1 MKQLKDALKH
11 NSKNIDDFFI
21 KNLPKETGLHSNLLK
36 SIKYSLVGSGKKL
49 RGYLVF
55 ETGKMILTENGY
67 NFDDNKFKQL
77 LVASSAVESI
87 HTYSLIHDDLP
98 SIDNSDFRRG
108 KKANHIMFD
117 EATAILAG
125 DALQSWAFELIS
137 NPNNFNNAEV
147 RSEMILNLA
156 KCIGMSGMVA
166 GQQADI
172 DLQNLKISTNDIS
185 WIQEK
190 KTGSLLKC
198 CVIFGH
204 LIGNGYDNQKK
215 ALINY
220 ANSLGLAFQIA
231 DDLLDLKGL
240 KEKIGKPVGQDLNN
254 STPNFVNLLG
264 EKDARRQSE
273 VMVEKAIESLKIFGN
288 NAKNLVLLAKYSIER
303 DM

>member
-1 MKQLKDALKH
+1 MKQLEDALKL
-11 NSKNIDDFFI
+11 NSKIIDDFFRT
-21 KNLPKETGLHSNLLK
+21 NLPKETGLHSNLLK
-36 SIKYSLVGSGKKL
+36 SIKYSLVSSGKKL

-55 ETGKMILTENGY
+55 ETGKMILKDNGFNIDEN
-67 NFDDNKFKQL
+67 KLKQL
-77 LVASSAVESI
+77 LVAASAVESI

-98 SIDNSDFRRG
+98 SMDNSDFRRG

-137 NPNNFNNAEV
+137 NPNNIKSAEV

-156 KCIGMSGMVA
+156 RGIGMSGMAA

-172 DLQNLKISTNDIS
+172 DLQNLKIRTNDIS

-190 KTGSLLKC
+190 KTGCLLKC
-198 CVIFGH
+198 CVIFGF
-204 LIGNGYDNQKK
+204 LIGKGYDDQKK

-220 ANSLGLAFQIA
+220 ANNLGLAFQIA
-231 DDLLDLKGL
+231 DDLLDLRGS
-240 KEKIGKPVGQDLNN
+240 KEKIGKPVGKDLSNK
-254 STPNFVNLLG
+254 TPNFVNLLG
-264 EKDARRQSE
+264 ENEARKKSE
-273 VMVEKAIESLKIFGN
+273 IMVDKAIESVKIFGN

-303 DM
+303 DV